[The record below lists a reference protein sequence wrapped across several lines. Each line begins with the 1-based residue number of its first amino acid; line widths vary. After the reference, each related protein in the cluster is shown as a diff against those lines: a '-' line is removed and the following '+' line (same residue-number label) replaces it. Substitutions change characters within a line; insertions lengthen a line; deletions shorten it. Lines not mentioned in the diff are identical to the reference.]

1 MMQPNQKT
9 YQKTKTDEGGK
20 NAQVI
25 HDIPFQ
31 IFSPKLLPP
40 YTNPLG
46 ISNDLINNPNKKTRP
61 LIAFLAQPQSIPINP
76 LSSNSNL
83 VASQMPPND
92 PLPHPYGIPQAPLLY
107 AYTPFKL
114 LPINKKKPLSALLA
128 LLLLAVT
135 LLTNHTAWLILMF
148 MKTLLLLLTLN
159 CSVTLAQDWNEY
171 IGVTQNSRGVVKVV
185 GNRLYD
191 DTGVTTYVG
200 GRYYGEGGVTI
211 KSGNSYY
218 GPNTYT
224 TRVGSSTYF
233 SSTSR

>member
-1 MMQPNQKT
+1 MPPYHTPM
-9 YQKTKTDEGGK
+9 
-20 NAQVI
+20 A
-25 HDIPFQ
+25 
-31 IFSPKLLPP
+31 SPKPP
-40 YTNPLG
+40 YYTHN
-46 ISNDLINNPNKKTRP
+46 
-61 LIAFLAQPQSIPINP
+61 
-76 LSSNSNL
+76 
-83 VASQMPPND
+83 
-92 PLPHPYGIPQAPLLY
+92 
-107 AYTPFKL
+107 TPFKL

-128 LLLLAVT
+128 LLLLVVT
-135 LLTNHTAWLILMF
+135 LLTSLTDWLILVF
-148 MKTLLLLLTLN
+148 MKTLLLLLTLT

-171 IGVTQNSRGVVKVV
+171 IGVAQNSRGVVKVV